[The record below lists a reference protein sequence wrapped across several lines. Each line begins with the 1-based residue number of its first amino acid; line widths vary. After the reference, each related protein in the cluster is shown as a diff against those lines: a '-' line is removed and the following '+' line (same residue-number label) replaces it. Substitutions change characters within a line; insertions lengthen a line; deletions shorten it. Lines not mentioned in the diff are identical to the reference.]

1 MFKNSVFILNKFIV
15 LPTFNSSFTR
25 LIEMLECKYRN
36 QNGLLLIKS
45 LQEKEYYN
53 NYILLSQWANISDYN
68 ECIKQQ
74 DIIFLD
80 NKINNIIIN
89 PNERTRIFKSIN
101 EDIFL
106 L

>member
-1 MFKNSVFILNKFIV
+1 
-15 LPTFNSSFTR
+15 
-25 LIEMLECKYRN
+25 MLECKYRN

-74 DIIFLD
+74 AIIF
-80 NKINNIIIN
+80 ITY
-89 PNERTRIFKSIN
+89 R
-101 EDIFL
+101 
-106 L
+106 